1 MKCRAHS
8 VPVEQ
13 SGLAV
18 CDNKAGLGPQQLTLM
33 LEHELKLADSDICL
47 QQEEIH
53 SGDWLLGDGVLKE
66 QGCCFCDCSLEE
78 KEKIIQTRVETC
90 CFT

>member
-1 MKCRAHS
+1 MNYSWPTLIYAYSR
-8 VPVEQ
+8 
-13 SGLAV
+13 
-18 CDNKAGLGPQQLTLM
+18 NK
-33 LEHELKLADSDICL
+33 
-47 QQEEIH
+47 IH